1 VPRRNNSYDLLA
13 LVGVGV
19 GISVVALSFSRVASR
34 QGVPSVSGLPDGWDI
49 RSAGQRIFE
58 AYKGYPYMNE
68 DLAAQIAVVADRL
81 DANPFLLANVLRAE
95 SQFSPRAQAVPGPV
109 LERAPTGKPAVFAF
123 NPKGGATGILQWI
136 PARAEELGT
145 SLEEL
150 FYTTDPSEQMPYVED
165 YFEQFKP
172 FPTKQSLYLSVFQPS
187 ARKAD
192 PNKPFSDP
200 AVAAQHA
207 TPADYM
213 AFVDKYARLRADGE
227 IRTSVPASGFLRPP
241 SPETAER
248 EQEALEG
255 RSV

>member
-1 VPRRNNSYDLLA
+1 MSRSPDYSLLA
-13 LVGVGV
+13 LLGVGF
-19 GISVVALSFSRVASR
+19 GLSVFALSIPQGTSRTTESNVA
-34 QGVPSVSGLPDGWDI
+34 GLPEGWDV

-58 AYKGYPYMNE
+58 AYKGYPYMSE
-68 DLAAQIAVVADRL
+68 DLAAQIAATAERL

-123 NPKGGATGILQWI
+123 NPKGGATGILQWV
-136 PARAEELGT
+136 PARAAELGT

-150 FYTTDPSEQMPYVED
+150 FYTDDPSDQMPYVEN

-172 FPTKQSLYLSVFQPS
+172 FPTKQALYLSVFQPS

-192 PNKPFSDP
+192 PSTPFSDP
-200 AVAAQHA
+200 RVAAQHA

-213 AFVDKYARLRADGE
+213 AFVDKYARLRDDGT
-227 IRTSVPASGFLRPP
+227 IRTSAPPSGFLRPP
-241 SPETAER
+241 SPETAEMER
-248 EQEALEG
+248 EALDR

>member
-1 VPRRNNSYDLLA
+1 MSRSSDYNLLA
-13 LVGVGV
+13 FLGVGF
-19 GISVVALSFSRVASR
+19 GLSVFALSIPRVTSRMAESNVA
-34 QGVPSVSGLPDGWDI
+34 GLPEGWDI

-68 DLAAQIAVVADRL
+68 DLAAQIASAADRL
-81 DANPFLLANVLRAE
+81 DANPFLLANVIRAE

-109 LERAPTGKPAVFAF
+109 LERAPTGKGAVFAF
-123 NPKGGATGILQWI
+123 NPKGGATGLLQWI
-136 PARAEELGT
+136 PARAAELGT

-150 FYTTDPSEQMPYVED
+150 FYTADPSDQMPYVED

-192 PNKPFSDP
+192 PNKPFSNP
-200 AVAAQHA
+200 AVASQHA

-213 AFVDKYARLRADGE
+213 AFVDKYARLRDDGT

-241 SPETAER
+241 SQETAER
-248 EQEALEG
+248 EREILDR